1 MKILVKRAGAAA
13 HEFQIRVVETIG
25 RQFRVE
31 SLHCRIPLGFVARPS
46 RHKRDFAG
54 ASLDYSEDQHTEPT
68 LIADRY
74 RPVPEPGAGV
84 NVDPLGEGL
93 IKVFP
98 DGFRALF
105 APAAALPAPVP
116 MPLVESVELPGVV
129 VDGPVVDGP
138 VVPPLVVDPPVEV
151 LPVEPVPVCASAKV
165 LASVNA
171 AANPILMSFM
181 ISFLCW

>member
-1 MKILVKRAGAAA
+1 
-13 HEFQIRVVETIG
+13 
-25 RQFRVE
+25 
-31 SLHCRIPLGFVARPS
+31 
-46 RHKRDFAG
+46 
-54 ASLDYSEDQHTEPT
+54 
-68 LIADRY
+68 
-74 RPVPEPGAGV
+74 VPEPGAGV

-116 MPLVESVELPGVV
+116 MPLVERSVELPGVV

-138 VVPPLVVDPPVEV
+138 VVPPLVVEPPVEV
-151 LPVEPVPVCASAKV
+151 PPPLEPVPVCASAKV
-165 LASVNA
+165 LANVNA

-181 ISFLCW
+181 IPFLCW